1 VRDWTYMVQEQGV
14 LALSEEISNE
24 FYVIKGKTY
33 LE

>member
-1 VRDWTYMVQEQGV
+1 MVQEQGV

-33 LE
+33 LYYLNN